1 MGNKVKKLFLKRMRV
16 SRLIIFFCLYS
27 VFNTVALGIS
37 TVDSL
42 KFVLEQTSSDSAR
55 CMILRDISWETQF
68 DNADSGIHYAKEA
81 VFVAQKT
88 GNDFCIGKTT
98 SQLANALYFTGE
110 YDLAIEQYIKAVKL
124 AEKRK
129 DTATLASLYSNI
141 GAIFSKT
148 SRHKQALSYFQ
159 EAYQLDSIRQDT
171 VNMLSTLT
179 NLGGALAELH
189 LFEQAKKRLLMVLS
203 LNPDNNLKGSI
214 LHNLAAISLQDSAK
228 SSIIEAQEYL
238 LEAEGILQK
247 TNRKFQLANTYKLL
261 GRSCVQLKKF
271 HEGEEYYKKGLV
283 LTKQLSDYSLFVRFY
298 TLYSILCSNT
308 NRMSEALQYEHLAS
322 LYKDSLYDQ
331 QTNRAITDVERKYQ
345 TDKIRQENKI
355 KQLELENEKQ
365 ITKEQQIYIYI
376 ALGGVLVLGMLAFL
390 LLRGNRIKQRAN
402 ESLRTANAQITSQKE
417 IIEEKN
423 KDITDSINYAQF
435 IQSSI
440 LPEPT
445 LLNNHFDDSFI
456 LYIPRDIVAGDFY
469 WYHERDGYVY
479 VSASDCTGHGVP
491 GGFVSMLCSS
501 ALTQSI
507 GEAHLPT
514 PGKLLEMVNAGILR
528 MLVQNGNQQDVK
540 DGMDSS
546 ILRYKIGGDQVE
558 YAGAQRPLVV
568 VRKGE
573 EPVRI
578 VGDKMPVGGWT
589 PTDYTFNTHII
600 DVQPGDHLYMFSDG
614 YPDQFGGPKF
624 KKFMASRLRKLMS
637 EMVEKGL
644 SMEDQRAKLAH
655 TIMEWKGDHEQIDDI
670 LVMGIRI

>member
-1 MGNKVKKLFLKRMRV
+1 MQVG
-16 SRLIIFFCLYS
+16 RLIIFFCLYS
-27 VFNTVALGIS
+27 VFNTVALGVT

-42 KFVLEQTSSDSAR
+42 RSVLQGISSDSTR
-55 CMILRDISWETQF
+55 CMVLRDISWELQF
-68 DNADSGIHYAKEA
+68 DQPDSGIYYASEA
-81 VFVAQKT
+81 LKSAQQS
-88 GNDFCIGKTT
+88 GNLYCLGKSY
-98 SQLANALYFTGE
+98 SQLATAFYFSGDFEQSIE
-110 YDLAIEQYIKAVKL
+110 YYIKAL
-124 AEKRK
+124 HIAEERR
-129 DTATLASLYSNI
+129 DNATMASLYSNI

-148 SRHKQALSYFQ
+148 KRPKQALNYYTD
-159 EAYQLDSIRQDT
+159 AYKLDSISKDT
-171 VNMLSTLT
+171 SGMIGSLVNMGSALEE
-179 NLGGALAELH
+179 LGNDDEAIN
-189 LFEQAKKRLLMVLS
+189 RLLSVLS
-203 LNPDNNLKGSI
+203 LKPNDSQTASALMNLSAIYIAHRKQNDLDKAISH
-214 LHNLAAISLQDSAK
+214 LNTACSLLEDANRKYNLA
-228 SSIIEAQEYL
+228 EA
-238 LEAEGILQK
+238 
-247 TNRKFQLANTYKLL
+247 FHLL
-261 GRSCVQLKKF
+261 GNAYMYTKDYAQSELN
-271 HEGEEYYKKGLV
+271 YKKCLELAQDVG
-283 LTKQLSDYSLFVRFY
+283 DYDLFKR
-298 TLYSILCSNT
+298 LYHSYFLLCAYSGRT
-308 NRMSEALQYEHLAS
+308 DEAITYAS
-322 LYKDSLYDQ
+322 LSTIYKDSLYDQ
-331 QTNRAITDVERKYQ
+331 QTNHAITDVERKYQ
-345 TDKIRQENKI
+345 TDKIKQENKI
-355 KQLELENEKQ
+355 KKLELENEKQ
-365 ITKEQQIYIYI
+365 ITKEQQTYIYI

-445 LLNNHFDDSFI
+445 LLNNHFSDSFI

-528 MLVQNGNQQDVK
+528 MLVQNGNQQEVK

-546 ILRYKIGGDQVE
+546 VLRYKIGGEQVE

-573 EPVRI
+573 EPARI
-578 VGDKMPVGGWT
+578 MGDKMPVGGWT
-589 PTDYTFNTHII
+589 PPDYTFNTHVI
-600 DVQPGDHLYMFSDG
+600 DVKPGDHLYMFSDG

-637 EMVEKGL
+637 EMVEEGL
-644 SMEDQRAKLAH
+644 SMEEQRAKLAH
-655 TIMEWKGDHEQIDDI
+655 TIMEWKGDHEQIDDV